1 MNMMYVWI
9 VLTAALLVIEAMTM
23 GLTTIWFAGG
33 CVCALI
39 ICLIGLPVWAQVG
52 VFAGVSILLL
62 MLTRPLA
69 QKFIESGRTRT
80 NADSLI
86 GQEAVIT
93 EKVDNLKGTGRARV
107 NGQDWTARS
116 VITEQTIEQGEVVMI
131 RAIEGVKLIV
141 GKRKGLSGEQPE

>member
-9 VLTAALLVIEAMTM
+9 VLIIALILIEAMTM

-33 CVCALI
+33 CVAALL
-39 ICLIGLPVWAQVG
+39 ICLIGLPVWVQIG
-52 VFAGVSILLL
+52 VFAGVSVLLL
-62 MLTRPLA
+62 FLTRPLA
-69 QKFIESGRTRT
+69 QRFIESGKVRT

-86 GQEAVIT
+86 GREAVIT
-93 EKVDNLKGTGRARV
+93 ERVDNLQGTGRAAV

-116 VITEQTIEQGEVVMI
+116 VITEQTIEVGEVVMI

-141 GKRKGLSGEQPE
+141 GKRKGLSGAEQN